1 MVRSIP
7 AGRRP
12 ADPGATSIDTDP
24 MIPISQVLPAALA
37 AVLQKAPLSPDK
49 VAFAWRTAVGPAVDR
64 ATSVALDGSTLRVR
78 ARDAQWRREIEH
90 SAGLIRA
97 RLDALL
103 GAGVVR
109 GLDVT
114 LD

>member
-1 MVRSIP
+1 M
-7 AGRRP
+7 
-12 ADPGATSIDTDP
+12 
-24 MIPISQVLPAALA
+24 PAALA
-37 AVLQKAPLSPDK
+37 VVLQKAPLTPEK
-49 VAFAWRTAVGPAVDR
+49 VAFAWRTAVGPSVDR
-64 ATSVALDGSTLRVR
+64 VTRVALDAGTLRVR
-78 ARDAQWRREIEH
+78 ARDAHWRREIEH

-114 LD
+114 GEE

>member
-1 MVRSIP
+1 M
-7 AGRRP
+7 
-12 ADPGATSIDTDP
+12 
-24 MIPISQVLPAALA
+24 MIPIRRFMPDALA
-37 AVLQKAPLSPDK
+37 AVLRKAPLTPEK
-49 VAFAWRTAVGPAVDR
+49 IAFAWRTAVGPSVDR
-64 ATSVALDGSTLRVR
+64 ATSVELTGSTLRVR
-78 ARDAQWRREIEH
+78 AKDAQWRREIEH

-114 LD
+114 VD

>member
-1 MVRSIP
+1 MP
-7 AGRRP
+7 
-12 ADPGATSIDTDP
+12 D
-24 MIPISQVLPAALA
+24 ALA
-37 AVLQKAPLSPDK
+37 AVLRKAPLSDEK
-49 VAFAWRTAVGPAVDR
+49 IAFAWRTAVGPSVDR
-64 ATSVALDGSTLRVR
+64 VTRIELDGTTLRVR

-114 LD
+114 ID